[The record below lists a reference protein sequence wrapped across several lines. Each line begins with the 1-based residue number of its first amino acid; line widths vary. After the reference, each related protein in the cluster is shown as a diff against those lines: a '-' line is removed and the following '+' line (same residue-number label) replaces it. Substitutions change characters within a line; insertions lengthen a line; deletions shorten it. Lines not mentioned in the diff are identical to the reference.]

1 MATSYDGR
9 IARIAFAASPCPSN
23 KRLLA
28 HLLERTDGVI
38 SFHIDSDERVLTAYL
53 EPGVAED
60 GDLVRALVASGMF
73 PAAVSGAPLGGD
85 PNAC

>member
-1 MATSYDGR
+1 MATSYDGS
-9 IARIAFAASPCPSN
+9 IARIPFSASSCPSK

-53 EPGVAED
+53 EPGVAEE

-73 PAAVSGAPLGGD
+73 PVAIPGTPLGGD
-85 PNAC
+85 SNAC